1 MEFPSTLPVTVIT
14 RLSVLP
20 GKEPNSTISMQALA
34 PETLSVRAN
43 DAGPDDP
50 LLLTVTVL
58 VGVCVTVLLTV
69 AVLVGVCVT
78 VLLTVAVL
86 VGVCVTVLLL
96 VGVCVTVLLI
106 VGVLVEVGVSVGK
119 GSHLTTMYLVWV
131 TLVVLSVKVKANT

>member
-1 MEFPSTLPVTVIT
+1 
-14 RLSVLP
+14 
-20 GKEPNSTISMQALA
+20 MQALA

-50 LLLTVTVL
+50 LLLTVT
-58 VGVCVTVLLTV
+58 
-69 AVLVGVCVT
+69 VLVGVCVT